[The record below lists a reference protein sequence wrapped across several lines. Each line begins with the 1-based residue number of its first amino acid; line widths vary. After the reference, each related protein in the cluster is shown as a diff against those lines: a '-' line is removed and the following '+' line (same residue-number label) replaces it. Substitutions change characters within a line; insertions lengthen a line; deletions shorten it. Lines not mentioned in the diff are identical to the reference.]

1 MRADITITPELADAA
16 AFTEQITGSQLT
28 SLLDGCRGAA
38 ERAQQALNVL
48 LNSSGAAEGF
58 LFVLSEDGPELAA
71 KVGEPARPERV
82 ASFARE
88 YLNAELRDQ
97 DVRTSSMML
106 DSAPM
111 ISEMTGIAGE
121 RYRPVLLSHPVA
133 GGFAITG
140 VAIAVLKPGRRF
152 TFPGPL
158 AIQLS
163 RILHESGDVA
173 PSIVSA

>member
-1 MRADITITPELADAA
+1 
-16 AFTEQITGSQLT
+16 
-28 SLLDGCRGAA
+28 LLDGCRGTA
-38 ERAQQALNVL
+38 ERAQQALHIL
-48 LNSSGAAEGF
+48 LKQSGAAEGY
-58 LFVLSEDGPELAA
+58 LFVLGDNGPELVA
-71 KVGEPARPERV
+71 KVGELSAPERM
-82 ASFARE
+82 AAFARE
-88 YLNAELRDQ
+88 YLNAEMRDQ

-152 TFPGPL
+152 AFPGPT

-163 RILHESGDVA
+163 RILHEAGDVA
-173 PSIVSA
+173 PAIVTA